1 MLGNSRRRV
10 NRRLKTI
17 GVLFAVMLFITSCGS
32 PSCEQLW
39 DQVYDENGELNVDA
53 HNRYIDEGCPP

>member
-1 MLGNSRRRV
+1 MFC
-10 NRRLKTI
+10 NRRPGQRALKTI
-17 GVLFAVMLFITSCGS
+17 VVLFVVMLFITGCGS

>member
-1 MLGNSRRRV
+1 MFC
-10 NRRLKTI
+10 NRRPGQRASKTI
-17 GVLFAVMLFITSCGS
+17 VVLFVVMLFIIGCGS